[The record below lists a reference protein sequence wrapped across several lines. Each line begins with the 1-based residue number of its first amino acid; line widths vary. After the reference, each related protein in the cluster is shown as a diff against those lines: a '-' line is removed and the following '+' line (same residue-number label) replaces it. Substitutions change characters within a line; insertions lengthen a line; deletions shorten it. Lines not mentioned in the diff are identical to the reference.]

1 MLTSKTETSK
11 DSFRKWLWRTNPSS
25 NHNTAC
31 AQRETGTAEWVI
43 QLPQWGDWL
52 HEKFQ
57 CLWIHGIPGAGKTV
71 LFSQLVTVV
80 TSYCD
85 AARHRRIGNV
95 YYYCYHARNQDET
108 SSFLRWIL
116 GQLSKQAD
124 AVPDRI
130 YKNYRNGLEPTI
142 SQLLGAIKEILQSFD
157 TVFISLDAIDE
168 SQPRESL
175 LEVLR
180 SLVSDEGFS
189 KIQLLATS
197 REYADIERI
206 MQSISIQI
214 SMANPLLR
222 DDIRRHVGRVL
233 SEERPFMDWASALQE
248 EVKKALIT
256 GAESM
261 YVVQILPVYLSYI
274 CKC

>member
-1 MLTSKTETSK
+1 M
-11 DSFRKWLWRTNPSS
+11 
-25 NHNTAC
+25 
-31 AQRETGTAEWVI
+31 
-43 QLPQWGDWL
+43 
-52 HEKFQ
+52 
-57 CLWIHGIPGAGKTV
+57 
-71 LFSQLVTVV
+71 
-80 TSYCD
+80 
-85 AARHRRIGNV
+85 

-124 AVPDRI
+124 AVPDHI

-142 SQLLGAIKEILQSFD
+142 SQLLGAIKDILQSFD
-157 TVFISLDAIDE
+157 AVFISLDAIDE

-206 MQSISIQI
+206 MQSISTQI

-248 EVKKALIT
+248 EAQKALIT
-256 GAESM
+256 GAEGRTALLKSTTELFCVFCSTS
-261 YVVQILPVYLSYI
+261 YGRGIWAKLSITMTLTIATGNPSPHY
-274 CKC
+274 CWA